1 MGVLLET
8 VIPGK
13 KVGHFPGTDFRDF
26 PGNGNHYFI
35 YFVGPYHCSV
45 EYGGFDYDFPYPEY
59 LFRTWATFFAFA
71 VSQ

>member
-45 EYGGFDYDFPYPEY
+45 E
-59 LFRTWATFFAFA
+59 
-71 VSQ
+71 